1 MYNHKQGFFLSKFN
15 TNRRTRMTKNI
26 SLQGVWDFRLDAGC
40 TGIHDAFYTTPLGDT
55 ITLPGT
61 TSMAQKGTFSD
72 KRETGTL
79 TDPYLFEGYAW
90 YSKEVH
96 LEEADLSKN
105 IFLYLE
111 RTRVTK
117 VWVDDIPIGSYDS
130 LNTPHIYD
138 LTGAVTKPDF
148 RLTILVA
155 NLQKPE
161 EGVTDPLAYPTKG
174 GHLTSPDTQTNWN
187 GIIGEIAIHI
197 HETCF
202 ISHIK
207 TYPDTGKASV
217 TLELTTVN
225 TSDTD
230 STKQIRVETRLR
242 DRDGLKDHA
251 TAAQSFDVPF
261 PAGEAVTSITYELNE
276 EPVYWSEYSPVIYE
290 LTASFTE
297 NEETTVTTFG
307 FRDFK
312 TDGLD
317 FTINGRKTFLRG
329 KHDGLIF
336 PLTGAVPATVEEWI
350 RVLSISKSYGINHYR
365 FHTCCPPDAAFTAAD
380 LVGIYMEPQLPF
392 WGTMTAPGEE
402 GHNDTEQSYLIEE
415 GFRMMKYFGNHA
427 SYCMMSLGNEL
438 WGSKERIS
446 EILAAYKAVDTRH
459 LYTQGSNNF
468 QHTPVILPEEDFF
481 VGVRLSKN
489 RLFRGSYGMCDAP
502 LGHVQTAEPSTRKNY
517 DEAILPTHTSTDSS
531 DDAAEIEIQYG
542 TGVKKVKAAENTE
555 VLMPEIPVISHEIG
569 QYCVYPDFHEID
581 KYTGVLKAR
590 NFEVFRERLTEKG
603 MADQADDFFYNSG
616 KLAVQCY
623 KEELEAA
630 ARTKNLAGYQILDI
644 QDFSGQGTAL
654 VGILDA
660 FMDSKG
666 LVTTKE
672 WAQYCSDAILLA
684 EFDSYVL
691 TAGTSFDV
699 SLAIRYYRQESL
711 AGKSVSC
718 RFTLADGTVSSENTV
733 ALPDELLGLNELE
746 AVTIDVPAV
755 SEAGTATLTLDID
768 GTDIHNEYELF
779 LYPAV
784 TDRIDPATVATVGEG
799 EHTTYITNN
808 FDQAETL
815 LAKGSRVLYLPE
827 ETKESLRGFYCTEFW
842 CYPMFRDICEWMKKP
857 VAVGTMGLL
866 IQNEHPAL
874 KQFPSHSYATPQ
886 WYQLVSHCDCAIL
899 DDTTDKSFRPIVQM
913 IDNFDRNHKLGILFE
928 GQVGNGSLMV
938 CTIRLSELVNLTEPT
953 RDESITA
960 TDEVI
965 TYREVTKL
973 PEVDQFIRSIMSYVS
988 SDAFKPG
995 QTLDMKKLRKTF
1007 VGE

>member
-1 MYNHKQGFFLSKFN
+1 MFCSFHCSITDHFITGEKI
-15 TNRRTRMTKNI
+15 MTKTMN
-26 SLQGVWDFRLDAGC
+26 LQGVWDFQLDTGC
-40 TGIHDAFYTTPLGDT
+40 TGIHEAFYTKNFDDT
-55 ITLPGT
+55 ISLPGT

-72 KRETGTL
+72 KMETGTL
-79 TDPYLFEGYAW
+79 TDPYLYEGYAW
-90 YSKEVH
+90 YSKEIH
-96 LEEADLSKN
+96 LEPEDVGREIL
-105 IFLYLE
+105 LYLE
-111 RTRVTK
+111 RTRVTM
-117 VWVDDIPIGSYDS
+117 VWVNDIQIGTYDS
-130 LNTPHIYD
+130 LNTPHIYN
-138 LTGAVTKPDF
+138 LTKAVTGQDF

-161 EGVTDPLAYPTKG
+161 EGDADPLAYPTKG

-187 GIIGEIAIHI
+187 GIIGEISLRI
-197 HETCF
+197 HEACY

-207 TYPDTGKASV
+207 TLPDTKTGTV
-217 TLELTTVN
+217 TLEMTTVN
-225 TSDTD
+225 ASGSHAFHTIEIHS
-230 STKQIRVETRLR
+230 QLR
-242 DRDGLKDHA
+242 DRDGLKDQI
-251 TAAQSFDVPF
+251 TPVQSFEIPF
-261 PAGEAVTSITYELNE
+261 PAGEAVYSVTYDLGEH
-276 EPVYWSEYSPVIYE
+276 PVLWSEYTPVIYE
-290 LTASFTE
+290 LTVSFADSTE
-297 NEETTVTTFG
+297 TVTTTFG
-307 FRDFK
+307 LRDF
-312 TDGLD
+312 TTEGHD
-317 FTINGRKTFLRG
+317 FLINGRKTFLRG

-336 PLTGAVPATVEEWI
+336 PLTGAVPATVGEWI
-350 RVLSISKSYGINHYR
+350 KVLSISKSYGINHYR

-402 GHNDTEQSYLIEE
+402 GHNETEQSYLIEE
-415 GFRMMKYFGNHA
+415 GYRMMKYFGNHA

-502 LGHVQTAEPSTRKNY
+502 LGHIQSAEPATRKNY
-517 DEAILPTHTSTDSS
+517 DEAILPSKAAADSG
-531 DDAAEIEIQYG
+531 DEAAEIEIQYG

-555 VLMPEIPVISHEIG
+555 VLMPEIPVVSHEIG
-569 QYCVYPDFHEID
+569 QYCVFPNFHEID

-590 NFEVFRERLTEKG
+590 NFEVFRDRLEEKG
-603 MADQADDFFYNSG
+603 MLDQADDFFYNSG

-672 WAQYCSDAILLA
+672 WAGYCSDAILMA

-691 TAGTSFDV
+691 TAGSVFEFSTAF
-699 SLAIRYYRQESL
+699 RYYRPESL
-711 AGKSVSC
+711 AGKSVTY
-718 RFTLADGTVSSENTV
+718 RFTLQDGTKAAVGTIP
-733 ALPDELLGLNELE
+733 LPSDILGLVKLE
-746 AVTIDVPAV
+746 DISIPVPAINDATTAV
-755 SEAGTATLTLDID
+755 LSLFIEGTGIS
-768 GTDIHNEYELF
+768 NEYELY
-779 LYPAV
+779 LYPA
-784 TDRIDPATVATVGEG
+784 DNDHLDLANVASVGEG
-799 EHTTYITNN
+799 AEKTYITND
-808 FDQAETL
+808 FDQAEAMLTEG
-815 LAKGSRVLYLPE
+815 KRVLYLPK
-827 ETKESLRGFYCTEFW
+827 ETVESLKGFYCTEFW

-874 KQFPSHSYATPQ
+874 KQFPSHTYATPQ

-899 DDTTDKSFRPIVQM
+899 DDTTDKSYRPIIQM
-913 IDNFDRNHKLGILFE
+913 MDNFDRNHKLGILFE
-928 GQVGNGSLMV
+928 GQVGTGSLMV

-953 RDESITA
+953 RDDAITA
-960 TDEVI
+960 AGEIISHRD
-965 TYREVTKL
+965 VTHL
-973 PEVDQFIRSIMSYVS
+973 PEVDQFIKSLISYVS
-988 SDAFKPG
+988 SDAFRPE